1 MTILETLKSDM
12 ATSMKAGDAPR
23 TGVIRLLRSAMQNE
37 KIKQGRDLSD
47 EDALKVLQREAKQ
60 RRDSITQYG
69 VAGRQDLIYIEA
81 AELEVITAYL
91 PQALSQAELEIVVDG
106 VIARLGATDMKQMG
120 AVIGMS
126 MKEVG
131 ARAEGGAVSAIVK
144 AKLGN
149 S

>member
-23 TGVIRLLRSAMQNE
+23 TGVIRLLRASMQNE
-37 KIKQGRDLSD
+37 KIKQNRELSD
-47 EDALKVLQREAKQ
+47 DEALKVLQREAKQ
-60 RRDSITQYG
+60 RRDSIEQYG
-69 VAGRQDLIYIEA
+69 VAGRQDLIDIEA
-81 AELEVITAYL
+81 AELEIIQAYL
-91 PQALSQAELEIVVDG
+91 PQALSQGELETIVDG

-120 AVIGMS
+120 AVIGMA

-131 ARAEGGAVSAIVK
+131 ARAEGGAVSAVVK

>member
-23 TGVIRLLRSAMQNE
+23 TGVIRLLRAAMQNE
-37 KIKQGRDLSD
+37 KIKLGHELSD
-47 EDALKVLQREAKQ
+47 DEALKVLQREAKQ

-69 VAGRQDLIYIEA
+69 LAGRQDLIDIET
-81 AELEVITAYL
+81 AELEIIQAYL
-91 PQALSQAELEIVVDG
+91 PQALSQAELETIVDG

-120 AVIGMS
+120 AVIGLS
-126 MKEVG
+126 MKEAG

-144 AKLGN
+144 AKLGI